1 MIRQLLI
8 ALFILV
14 SGGTF
19 SQEENDYAHIIR
31 FDGTYKINK
40 DCSMLITE
48 RINVY
53 ADGNMINHGIYRDIP
68 LTYDYEGGQTSVD
81 FSIVSLTRDGEK
93 EDYHTETMD
102 NGIRIYFG
110 NKNISLDPGKYTYK
124 LSYKVN
130 HVLRFLKKS
139 DELYWNTN
147 GNGWV
152 FTIDTLTAR
161 VLLPSGI
168 QFKKFIGYT
177 GSQGDAG
184 SNYTVEQV
192 NPNEILF
199 KTKEPLSS
207 YEGLTFAAS
216 WDKNQL
222 VYPTA
227 TENFIYWIKSHA
239 LWVLLIFMVFFLILR
254 NTLLWSK
261 YGRDPKPGTI
271 MPQYDAPEGF
281 SPADVSA
288 VMKRGKVDSI
298 AFTGQIASLGV
309 KGWIKIKQE
318 NVQGATKFTFTKT
331 EDPKQDL
338 SSAENQ
344 VFQALF
350 TNKDSFSFFENTYNA
365 SLKKGMDD
373 LETNIQ
379 NRH

>member
-298 AFTGQIASLGV
+298 AFTGQIYSLGL
-309 KGWIKIKQE
+309 KGWIKIKQ
-318 NVQGATKFTFTKT
+318 
-331 EDPKQDL
+331 
-338 SSAENQ
+338 
-344 VFQALF
+344 
-350 TNKDSFSFFENTYNA
+350 
-365 SLKKGMDD
+365 
-373 LETNIQ
+373 
-379 NRH
+379 